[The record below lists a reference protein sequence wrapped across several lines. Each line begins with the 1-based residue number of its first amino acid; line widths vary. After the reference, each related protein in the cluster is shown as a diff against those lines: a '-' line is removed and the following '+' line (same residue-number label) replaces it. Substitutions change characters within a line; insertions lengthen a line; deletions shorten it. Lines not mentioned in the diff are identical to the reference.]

1 MPQPAI
7 VLDLGNPS
15 PGEALAPSTWVF
27 TGRAYARDAS
37 AQQGA
42 GIDRVYA
49 TLGDRDA
56 GGVYLADARVDH
68 DGNFSMNADL
78 SSQGGRKMLY
88 VYAHSSVTD
97 TWAQLATPIIITQ
110 S

>member
-1 MPQPAI
+1 MRLHAAAAI

-49 TLGDRDA
+49 TLGDR
-56 GGVYLADARVDH
+56 
-68 DGNFSMNADL
+68 
-78 SSQGGRKMLY
+78 
-88 VYAHSSVTD
+88 
-97 TWAQLATPIIITQ
+97 
-110 S
+110 